1 MKVLIINSHKGSLKE
16 PDNLHWLNAKKIK
29 DHLSQEGHDVKL
41 IWSYPSVNDL
51 IEENFDA
58 IIFNHASHYSYVDY
72 AWIEKSPNAKLFYIT
87 NEYNLGEPRALWMA
101 VKKGRKYTVLSNHGA
116 KISKIVKKYTDNWVL
131 LNLNSLVIDEQFMKN
146 SRANG
151 IIYYGSFRKDR
162 QKSFEKY
169 LNNITVSTHSKNRDK
184 FSSFGVK
191 NFIDRIKWSGVENR
205 LSDWM
210 FSLYIEDEITHE
222 NYNHLANRFYEAL
235 NHNTIPVFSPEC
247 LENILISGY
256 KGLPHYELFDSFNE
270 QEYDAWLPY
279 VQSWR
284 EKALEE
290 KRLTLEL
297 ISDTIKTK
305 CSKTSSR

>member
-1 MKVLIINSHKGSLKE
+1 MKILIIDSHKGSLKE

-29 DHLSQEGHDVKL
+29 DHLSGEGHDVKL
-41 IWSYPSVNDL
+41 IWSYPSVNDS
-51 IEENFDA
+51 IEEGFDV

-72 AWIEKSPNAKLFYIT
+72 LWVEKSPNAKLFYIT

-101 VKKGRKYTVLSNHGA
+101 VKRGRKYTVLANHSPE
-116 KISKIVKKYTDNWVL
+116 ISKIVKKYTNDWIL
-131 LNLNSLVIDEQFMKN
+131 LNLNSLVVDEQFVEN
-146 SRANG
+146 SRANS
-151 IIYYGSFRKDR
+151 IVYYGSFRKDR

-169 LNNITVSTHSKNRDK
+169 LGGITVSTHSKNRDK
-184 FSSFGVK
+184 FANFGAK
-191 NFIDRIKWSGVENR
+191 NFIDRIKWSGAKNR

-247 LENILISGY
+247 LENVFISGY
-256 KGLPHYELFDSFNE
+256 KGLPHYELFDSFGE
-270 QEYDAWLPY
+270 QEYDAWFPY
-279 VQSWR
+279 VKSWR

-290 KRLTLEL
+290 KRLTLEA
-297 ISDTIKTK
+297 ISNIVKN
-305 CSKTSSR
+305 